1 MVLQRLHDVA
11 VDFAGQVADLTVA
24 VVHFNDGIVAV
35 AIDIVGAEQLGIID
49 VIVVVVVFDLAA
61 VALAGRQVV
70 EIYVFV
76 IFKLDIATL
85 GVDSHLGLGCSHSK
99 F

>member
-24 VVHFNDGIVAV
+24 VVHFNDGTVAV
-35 AIDIVGAEQLGIID
+35 DIVGAEQLGIID